1 MLRHALLRPLCAASA
16 SASSAQHSAAGVS
29 SAAAASSSSL
39 SAGLRAFHAG
49 APLCA
54 PSGRTAQH
62 RPRNHG
68 ARSLPTR
75 TARHDAEWD
84 KVRSHR
90 DPLITTVDPAAPL
103 PSLPLND
110 LEIDK
115 LAFRYG
121 LAPLPTIQQRM
132 ATYSIEQSYYDRRDA
147 RIRDHL
153 DRLLRMKHLSK
164 KEMLILIDQVE
175 TSKWN
180 LTEMQK
186 AYVPETHHAQMDE
199 RDVHR
204 KSLLLGTGGI
214 QNKLNYKK
222 KREEKKAAKK
232 AGNITPPT
240 GDGEPKYGYRRD
252 LANLGPESTWSSTHR
267 RSTPPV
273 SFPSALFFFFL
284 MNQ

>member
-1 MLRHALLRPLCAASA
+1 MLRHALLRPLSSASAAASSAHHSAAAAASSAAAVAASA
-16 SASSAQHSAAGVS
+16 SAAAGGARRFRHDT
-29 SAAAASSSSL
+29 AAWSTQ
-39 SAGLRAFHAG
+39 RAM
-49 APLCA
+49 
-54 PSGRTAQH
+54 
-62 RPRNHG
+62 RNRG
-68 ARSLPTR
+68 PRSLPTR
-75 TARHDAEWD
+75 TAKHDAEWD

-90 DPLITTVDPAAPL
+90 DPRITTVDPAAPL
-103 PSLPLND
+103 PGLPPND
-110 LEIDK
+110 LEIDR

-121 LAPLPTIQQRM
+121 LAPLPTIHQRL
-132 ATYSIEQSYYDRRDA
+132 ANYSVEQSYYDRRDA

-186 AYVPETHHAQMDE
+186 AYVPESHHALMDE

-252 LANLGPESTWSSTHR
+252 LANLGPESTWTHNR
-267 RSTPPV
+267 ARA
-273 SFPSALFFFFL
+273 SALPASLVSLALCVSL
-284 MNQ
+284 MNT